1 MSILSDI
8 INAAKEVVE
17 VARTTAQGMSV
28 TFSHIPTR
36 KETVQYPDEP
46 VQIYRRFR
54 GEHFLDV
61 DEEGKEKCVSCFLCA
76 AARPAPSST
85 ATIANGPSTRPARW
99 SRTRNSCWP
108 TNGASL
114 TCFPTRS
121 RRSWLQSRNRASS
134 TSC

>member
-8 INAAKEVVE
+8 INVAKEVVE

-36 KETVQYPDEP
+36 KETIQYPDEP

-61 DEEGKEKCVSCFLCA
+61 DEDGKENASPVSSAPRPVRRTPSISKAPKTSALTPNASGRIIATPRSTRSITA
-76 AARPAPSST
+76 AAFSA
-85 ATIANGPSTRPARW
+85 
-99 SRTRNSCWP
+99 
-108 TNGASL
+108 
-114 TCFPTRS
+114 
-121 RRSWLQSRNRASS
+121 
-134 TSC
+134 